1 MRKSHCYIAGWK
13 VAVGICVLVFLAAAA
28 PPEGPKAAI
37 RRVLDDQAK
46 AWNKG
51 DLEGFMDGYW
61 KSPDLTFSSGK
72 DRTHGWDATM
82 QRYRKRYQ
90 SEGREMGKLSFSE
103 IEIETLGPE
112 SAFVRGRWK
121 VVNSKE
127 TLGGQFTLVFKKFPE
142 GWRIIHDHT
151 SN

>member
-1 MRKSHCYIAGWK
+1 VRKSLCYVAGRK
-13 VAVGICVLVFLAAAA
+13 VATGICALLFLVAAA

-37 RRVLDDQAK
+37 QRVLDDQAK

-72 DRTHGWDATM
+72 DRTHGWDATL

-90 SEGREMGKLSFSE
+90 AEGREMGKLTFSE
-103 IEIETLGPE
+103 IQIETLGPE

-151 SN
+151 SS